1 VLLFAAMPDLLRS
14 AVALVRRGVVFELRL
29 YRSLFRWV
37 ARRTHGLAPGVE
49 PFGYARAVTPV
60 MWLWIF
66 GSALEVFFLDLVIP
80 WQPVRVVAFVLGAW
94 GFVWMVGLLASLK
107 VYPHL
112 MSDAGL
118 RLRYG
123 ASVDVTVPWQA
134 VETITVDRR
143 DLPSSVR
150 TLQPVE
156 TARGTDLQIAVSGQ
170 VNVHAA
176 LRRPLTVP
184 TPKGDRVVTG
194 LTFLTDDPR
203 ALVTRARAHLPSRP
217 GRPTGRG

>member
-1 VLLFAAMPDLLRS
+1 M
-14 AVALVRRGVVFELRL
+14 FELRL

-37 ARRTHGLAPGVE
+37 ARRAHGLAPGVE
-49 PFGYARAVTPV
+49 PFGYAWAVTPV

-80 WQPVRVVAFVLGAW
+80 WQPVRVAAFVLGAW

-184 TPKGDRVVTG
+184 TPRATG
-194 LTFLTDDPR
+194 WSPD
-203 ALVTRARAHLPSRP
+203 
-217 GRPTGRG
+217 